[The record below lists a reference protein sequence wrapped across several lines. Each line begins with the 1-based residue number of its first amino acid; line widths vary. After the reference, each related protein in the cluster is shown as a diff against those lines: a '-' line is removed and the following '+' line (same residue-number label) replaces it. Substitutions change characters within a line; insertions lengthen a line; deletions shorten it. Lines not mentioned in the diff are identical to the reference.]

1 MWARGGDGMIAR
13 RAVRRPVLWFLLAG
27 ALLAVTVLMVMRSA
41 GASQGAGRI
50 VVARV
55 VIPAG
60 TLLDQETASTALA
73 LASVPDGL
81 GLSGLVTSAA
91 GAVGRR
97 TVAPLG
103 PGEPVTEAVLGGSPG
118 VGPAPLVAGERA
130 VPVPLRAAGGPVAA
144 PAPGSRVDVIASDG
158 EGPAGRTRV
167 IVADAEVMAVTPG
180 TSGEASD
187 AGGGLVLRLTAN
199 DALAVARALD
209 FAREVRVIARP
220 AGEG

>member
-1 MWARGGDGMIAR
+1 MSRRGI
-13 RAVRRPVLWFLLAG
+13 RRPLVWFALAG
-27 ALLAVTVLMVMRSA
+27 ALVVLAALMVMRSA
-41 GASQGAGRI
+41 SASQGTGRV

-60 TLLDQETASTALA
+60 TLLDEDVASRALA
-73 LASVPDGL
+73 LAPVPDGL
-81 GLSGLVTSAA
+81 GLRGLVVRAS

-118 VGPAPLVAGERA
+118 VGPAPLQPGERA
-130 VPVPLRAAGGPVAA
+130 VPVPMRAAGGAVAA
-144 PAPGSRVDVIASDG
+144 PAPGARVDVIASDG
-158 EGPAGRTRV
+158 EGPAGRTHV
-167 IVADAEVMAVTPG
+167 IVSDAEVMAVTPSP
-180 TSGEASD
+180 SGDPAD
-187 AGGGLVLRLTAN
+187 AGGGVVLRLRAD

>member
-1 MWARGGDGMIAR
+1 MIAR

-97 TVAPLG
+97 PVAPHG
-103 PGEPVTEAVLGGSPG
+103 PGEPVTQAGLGGSPG